1 MVTSFSPKYW
11 CKCDTS
17 TRFPPHKH
25 CKYKTIPISG
35 TRNNYESN
43 QLGVLLNMN
52 GGISF
57 IPLYWEWLEHV
68 LSQCKGLLNDANHSE
83 AIFAPLFT
91 YDYNEHLVKAFCE
104 CWSPMTNILLL
115 ILLCNEEHFIKK
127 KSSNWKPTKL
137 MQIPHCNR
145 NFSNQSMQ
153 SICHWTPT
161 FTKRFH
167 KIFIVI
173 IHEQGSENN
182 FTKVGIIKE
191 SLASNE
197 YIFQPFPI

>member
-1 MVTSFSPKYW
+1 
-11 CKCDTS
+11 
-17 TRFPPHKH
+17 
-25 CKYKTIPISG
+25 
-35 TRNNYESN
+35 
-43 QLGVLLNMN
+43 MN

-57 IPLYWEWLEHV
+57 IPLYWEWLEDV
-68 LSQCKGLLNDANHSE
+68 LSQCKGLLNDVNHSE
-83 AIFAPLFT
+83 AVFAPLFT

-115 ILLCNEEHFIKK
+115 ILLCSEEHFIKK
-127 KSSNWKPTKL
+127 KSSNWKPNKL

-167 KIFIVI
+167 KIFVVI
-173 IHEQGSENN
+173 IHEQGSENS

-191 SLASNE
+191 SLASTE